1 MLEVPEVVERDAEA
15 DPVAEEVADVPEPEV
30 FAADPVDAA
39 GRVDPPDAAD
49 AADPADPADADPCAL
64 AGAGVTFG
72 VGNGVCNET

>member
-1 MLEVPEVVERDAEA
+1 MLEVPEVVERDAEG

-49 AADPADPADADPCAL
+49 AADPADADPCAV

-72 VGNGVCNET
+72 VGSGVCNET